1 MTGSVWTPKAW
12 RFLLAMGFVTVA
24 APALAQ
30 SSGSY
35 GAIATTKSHY
45 VMQYGTASGQAG
57 ASAAVDAAIA
67 DCEARAGMRG
77 VCEKHIAFRNRCA
90 AVATGDDHTGAAE
103 HAVSRETA
111 ERLAVAMC
119 ETGNARQCKVVKSFC
134 AG

>member
-1 MTGSVWTPKAW
+1 MLA
-12 RFLLAMGFVTVA
+12 RFAVLLAVGFA
-24 APALAQ
+24 ALPALAQ
-30 SSGSY
+30 SSDSY
-35 GAIATTKSHY
+35 GAIATTKPHY

-67 DCEARAGMRG
+67 DCEARTGMRG
-77 VCEKHIAFRNRCA
+77 VCEKHVAFRNRCA

-111 ERLAVAMC
+111 EHLAIAMC
-119 ETGNARQCKVVKSFC
+119 QAGSARTCKVVKSFC

>member
-1 MTGSVWTPKAW
+1 MSKFM
-12 RFLLAMGFVTVA
+12 RFAALVVIVA
-24 APALAQ
+24 APLPSLAQ

-35 GAIATTKSHY
+35 GAIATTRSHY

-90 AVATGDDHTGAAE
+90 AVATADDHTGAAE
-103 HAVSRETA
+103 HAVSLAAA
-111 ERLAVAMC
+111 EHLAVAMC
-119 ETGNARQCKVVKSFC
+119 QVGGAKPCKVVKSFC
-134 AG
+134 TS